1 MTVPTLSAMIEQWCA
16 QQQQPPAELAR
27 RAGMY
32 PGSLTR
38 LLAGRVTLDRLRAER
53 LAGALNRDVQEVLA
67 APRLRT
73 PVPGMRTGP
82 PWRRIVDEA
91 LAAHRQSICGLADAT
106 GMSRG
111 AFFEVLRGARGLS
124 PAVARHLVE
133 QLGIDLAALLDAAGI
148 EVPDGLAGR
157 VMVQRW
163 RKGWTQAQL
172 AQHCGSTRAMISKLE
187 RGVLPRRADPLL
199 RVCDVLGLDA
209 AEAEA
214 MAAPTPFGRAL
225 QERMRRRGMNITQ
238 LAAAVGVTRLA
249 AGRWLSGAHP
259 RPQKMAMLVAVLGD
273 PDGRLRRTWQ
283 QHRSQLPRPT
293 GRRADGMP
301 RGWRRTAAASAR
313 IDPAS

>member
-1 MTVPTLSAMIEQWCA
+1 MTATTLSAMIDQWCA
-16 QQQQPPAELAR
+16 QQQQPPEELAR
-27 RAGMY
+27 RARMY

-38 LLAGRVTLDRLRAER
+38 LLAGRLTLDRLRADR
-53 LAGALNRDVQEVLA
+53 LAVVLDRDVQEVLVA
-67 APRLRT
+67 HRPHTL
-73 PVPGMRTGP
+73 VPAVRPGP

-91 LAAHRQSICGLADAT
+91 LAAHRQSICGFADAI

-111 AFFEVLRGARGLS
+111 AIFDVLRGARGLS

-148 EVPDGLAGR
+148 EVPEGLAGR

-172 AQHCGSTRAMISKLE
+172 AQQSGSTKAMISKLE
-187 RGVLPRRADPLL
+187 RSVLPRRADPLL
-199 RVCDVLGLDA
+199 RVCDVLGIEA

-214 MAAPTPFGRAL
+214 MAAPTPFGRAV

-273 PDGRLRRTWQ
+273 PDGRLRCTWQ

-313 IDPAS
+313 INPAS